1 MFLNEKLKKKIIY
14 IILIILTK
22 KKKIMFLNFI
32 KNKLGI
38 NMNFED
44 FIGDYK
50 YEVDKSFI
58 NNKDFINIKITN
70 ISSYY
75 ENKNDISKILYY
87 NNLKYKTKRY
97 HNKII
102 LQIFNN
108 IKLNKLKYSYND
120 FYLTDLY
127 KILNIQVLD
136 SNEYLLQINRKL
148 NNINFNTINLH
159 E

>member
-1 MFLNEKLKKKIIY
+1 
-14 IILIILTK
+14 
-22 KKKIMFLNFI
+22 MFLNFI

-38 NMNFED
+38 HMKFED
-44 FIGDYK
+44 FIDDYK
-50 YEVDKSFI
+50 YKVDESFI
-58 NNKDFINIKITN
+58 NNEDFINIEITN

-108 IKLNKLKYSYND
+108 NKLNRIKYSYNY

-127 KILNIQVLD
+127 KILNIQVVD